1 MTFEFSQL
9 SDREREILSLV
20 ATGATNQ
27 QIAHQLSI
35 SPNTVKVHLRNIFN
49 KIGVVSRTEAA
60 VYATRIGLVNTP
72 GVVSSNTTFDVPG
85 TTSLGIEVSTDK
97 DRRNQDDK
105 PSDNTQ
111 QIKELTDTVTTKPPI
126 TNINRK
132 IWLIGGLLIIT
143 FMLMVLIVPI
153 VRSFWVI
160 QEPSINAN
168 NNVNMNVPDL
178 DQRWREL
185 TAMPSGRSGFGLASY
200 SYDGRQYLYA
210 IGGETNSTVSDEVL
224 RYEPGSNTWVSL
236 SPKPTPVYQVQAVVV
251 GNRIFVPGGL
261 ESSGTVSR
269 QFEAYDPQR
278 DRWVTLS
285 PLPEP
290 RSGYALATVEGKLY
304 LFGGWDGTK
313 YRNEVWQYNPDQ
325 DLWSEQTPM
334 LTARAYSGAVAI
346 EGQIYIIGG
355 ENEDSKLSVNER
367 YIAAQDG
374 STMQPWTTQAPM
386 PQPRSRMGIATAGGL
401 IFVFNGTDN
410 NMQALLYN
418 SNLDSWQSLV
428 TPLRPTLRDLRAQ
441 AVGNRIYLIGG
452 RYDETFA
459 SQAFEYQAL
468 YTVVLPI
475 HP

>member
-1 MTFEFSQL
+1 MTSEFTQL

-60 VYATRIGLVNTP
+60 VYATRVGLVNTP
-72 GVVSSNTTFDVPG
+72 GVVSTNTTSDVPG
-85 TTSLGIEVSTDK
+85 TTSLEIEIRTDK
-97 DRRNQDDK
+97 NRVNQEYK

-111 QIKELTDTVTTKPPI
+111 QTNELTDNASTQPPL
-126 TNINRK
+126 TNISRM
-132 IWLIGGLLIIT
+132 IWLTGGLLTIT
-143 FMLMVLIVPI
+143 FVSIVLIVAI
-153 VRSFWVI
+153 IRSFFAVE
-160 QEPSINAN
+160 EPSVSLN
-168 NNVNMNVPDL
+168 NNVNVPDL

-210 IGGETNSTVSDEVL
+210 IGGKTNSTVSDEVL
-224 RYEPGSNTWVSL
+224 RYEPATNTWVSL
-236 SPKPTPVYQVQAVVV
+236 SPKPTPVYQIQAVVV
-251 GNRIFVPGGL
+251 GNRIYVPGGQ
-261 ESSGTVSR
+261 EPSGVVSR

-278 DRWVTLS
+278 DRWIALS

-304 LFGGWDGTK
+304 LFGGWDGTR

-334 LTARAYSGAVAI
+334 LTARAFSGAVAL
-346 EGQIYIIGG
+346 EGQIYVIGG
-355 ENEDSKLSVNER
+355 ENEDGKLSVNER

-374 STMQPWTTQAPM
+374 STTQPWTTQTPM
-386 PQPRSRMGIATAGGL
+386 PQPRSHMGVAAAGGL
-401 IFVFNGTDN
+401 IFVFNGADS
-410 NMQALLYN
+410 NMQSLLYN
-418 SNLDSWQSLV
+418 SNLDSWQSLE
-428 TPLRPTLRDLRAQ
+428 TPLKPTLLDLRAQ
-441 AVGNRIYLIGG
+441 AVGNKIYLIGG
-452 RYDETFA
+452 RYDEMFA

-468 YTVVLPI
+468 YTIVLPI